1 MVDCIQQII
10 IYPLPDLVQGGLN
23 YQGANILSKVQ
34 QQKNIL
40 GLDTDWIILETF
52 TFNMIFFRFN
62 K

>member
-10 IYPLPDLVQGGLN
+10 TYPLLDLVPGGLE

-40 GLDTDWIILETF
+40 GLYTDWIILETF
-52 TFNMIFFRFN
+52 TFNMILFHFN